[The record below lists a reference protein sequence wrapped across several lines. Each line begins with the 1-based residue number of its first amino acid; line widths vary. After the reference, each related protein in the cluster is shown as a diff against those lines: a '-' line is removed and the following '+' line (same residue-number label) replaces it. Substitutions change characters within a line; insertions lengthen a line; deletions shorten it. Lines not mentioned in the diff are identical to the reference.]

1 MAATY
6 KIIHEAVLWP
16 QDIEYDV
23 IPGKKTYPRE
33 IKELITAAWNMARL
47 DPELNLF
54 NGKVIAYL
62 GSEPQIMPDGS
73 TKLRLTVQ
81 ETDYKSFFG
90 TNVKN
95 AHQIYENEHLANA
108 LAVCA
113 VVETLDATIIIGNR
127 SKSVAEGSELWHVP
141 GGTIEIPKLADV
153 DTAILLKLG
162 LPQQIKSALNPFYTM
177 IKELSEELN
186 IGIDDYLSLV
196 CLGLGENLEMKK
208 PEFLCHF
215 RLRLSAAEVQER
227 LADAVDA
234 AEHSQI
240 LFVPIEDCRDF
251 VHTHPFTPIGTAAIE
266 LYLKTLGFA

>member
-1 MAATY
+1 MPASY
-6 KIIHEAVLWP
+6 RIIYETLLSP
-16 QDIEYDV
+16 QDIEFEL
-23 IPGKKTYPRE
+23 IPNKKTYPRE
-33 IKELITAAWNMARL
+33 IKELISAAWNMAKL

-54 NGKVIAYL
+54 NGKVLAYL
-62 GSEPQIMPDGS
+62 GSTPQMMPEGT
-73 TKLRLTVQ
+73 TKLRLQVQ

-95 AHQIYENEHLANA
+95 AHQIYESEQLANA

-113 VVETLDATIIIGNR
+113 VVETLDATIVIGNR
-127 SKSVAEGSELWHVP
+127 SKAVAEGSELWHVP

-153 DTAILLKLG
+153 DAEILHKLG
-162 LPQQIKSALNPFYTM
+162 LPHCIKSAFNPFYVM

-186 IGIDDYLSLV
+186 IGLDDYLSLA

-215 RLRLSAAEVQER
+215 RLRLTAAEVR
-227 LADAVDA
+227 SRMVDAIDA

-240 LFVPIEDCRDF
+240 LFVPIEDCQDF
-251 VHTHPFTPIGTAAIE
+251 VQTHPFTPIGTAAIE
-266 LYLKTLGFA
+266 LYMNTLGLR